1 MSSSK
6 IPIRKVLLIDDDA
19 DELQIFEEAIK
30 EIDSSISVLYNNGCY
45 KLDVQVK
52 EIPDLIF
59 LDINM
64 PGCDGFECLKK
75 LRLSELKDVPV
86 IMYTTTSNVD
96 SIIKAY
102 SMGAN
107 LFMIKS
113 FSYSKLVIYLTT
125 LFEYKWNEPGINSKY
140 YFREGNLV
148 PI

>member
-1 MSSSK
+1 
-6 IPIRKVLLIDDDA
+6 
-19 DELQIFEEAIK
+19 
-30 EIDSSISVLYNNGCY
+30 
-45 KLDVQVK
+45 
-52 EIPDLIF
+52 
-59 LDINM
+59 
-64 PGCDGFECLKK
+64 
-75 LRLSELKDVPV
+75 
-86 IMYTTTSNVD
+86 MYTTTSNVD